1 MTAIDIVLPYF
12 NGSAYVS
19 EQIES
24 IFKNDLDGILL
35 RLIIINDASTKTETE
50 FLKAL
55 LPPNHLYLE
64 NETNLGVIKS
74 VEKGLKAS
82 AAPYVMLCDHDDVW
96 LPKKIKHSLNLLR
109 DIEADSP
116 AMVYTDL
123 IISGPKLE
131 KIHHSMLD
139 YYGYRFDKANPS
151 ILFKNIVTGCT
162 IIMNR
167 KLIEFAL
174 PFPVHLP
181 MHDHWLAVCAVFAG
195 KLELLKESTILYRQH
210 GKNQIGA
217 PLDGVFSKLLKLDHV
232 IDKFQTQVD
241 LKTEMVRA
249 LSQRL
254 DDSVFLTQIVDA
266 FEKRDVLF
274 LIRKGVIRGSF
285 IQVLGAFFFFLR
297 IKKKIS

>member
-1 MTAIDIVLPYF
+1 MTAVDIVLPYF
-12 NGSAYVS
+12 NGSAFIS
-19 EQIES
+19 EQIDS
-24 IFKNDLDGILL
+24 ILKSDLDDIEI
-35 RLIIINDASTKTETE
+35 RLIIINDASTQTETE

-55 LPPNHLYLE
+55 LPPGHLYLE
-64 NETNLGVIKS
+64 NDRNMGVIKS

-96 LPKKIKHSLNLLR
+96 LPEKIKNSLNLLR
-109 DIEADSP
+109 NIEADSP

-131 KIHHSMLD
+131 KIHPSMQD

-151 ILFKNIVTGCT
+151 ILLKNIVTGCT

-167 KLIEFAL
+167 KLVEFAL
-174 PFPVHLP
+174 PFPVHIP

-195 KLELLKESTILYRQH
+195 RLELLNESTILYRQH

-232 IDKFQTQVD
+232 INKFQTQVD

-254 DDSVFLTQIVDA
+254 DGPVFLREIVDA
-266 FEKRDVLF
+266 FEKRNVLF

-297 IKKKIS
+297 MKSKKK